1 LTGKMI
7 PLEPSLYRPIISDAA
22 MEFFGSLLRPDSTVF
37 EWGSGGSTIWM
48 AQVVKW
54 VVTVEHNPDWLAEVR
69 RCAREEG

>member
-48 AQVVKW
+48 AQVVKRI
-54 VVTVEHNPDWLAEVR
+54 VTVEHNPDWLAEVR